1 MNLTQRV
8 NKLPNL
14 KCKSELVPQGPYSAA
29 NVPHFLT
36 CLRMTSLI
44 ARLGERSVGEVGG
57 GLRLSDPT
65 DVGSTFLAVFIHTK
79 FCWMEHRADQ
89 AEIPSVHHSDVD
101 PRQGRVAAVTKS
113 VF

>member
-44 ARLGERSVGEVGG
+44 ARLGERSGG
-57 GLRLSDPT
+57 GGGAALERPDGRWFEVS
-65 DVGSTFLAVFIHTK
+65 
-79 FCWMEHRADQ
+79 R
-89 AEIPSVHHSDVD
+89 SVYTYQILLDGEQS
-101 PRQGRVAAVTKS
+101 
-113 VF
+113 